1 MKHTK
6 VWLGVFALGFAALVF
21 WRSGI
26 HALACESIYPYQ
38 KACVWFKKT
47 IGSRIR
53 AACTRAN
60 SAVRVAMLER
70 DVARLR
76 MTAAEVDSLVS
87 EVDRLR
93 EQLAYVRKTVSRC
106 QPAVVLSR
114 GGTAAIWQTLRVA
127 RGAAD
132 GVRRGDPV
140 VVPDGLVG
148 RVVETTPHTSEV
160 MLISDPNSRVA
171 CELEVPSEGFGAIRG
186 ILYGGGARPG
196 REPTLTL
203 LYVVEPLRLR
213 YLARDFEPPPRTSV
227 ITSGLG
233 QTFPKGLK
241 VGYLLE
247 SRVEKNGLTREAMIV
262 PAVDLAGLEEVFI
275 LSTREAADAR

>member
-1 MKHTK
+1 
-6 VWLGVFALGFAALVF
+6 
-21 WRSGI
+21 
-26 HALACESIYPYQ
+26 
-38 KACVWFKKT
+38 
-47 IGSRIR
+47 
-53 AACTRAN
+53 
-60 SAVRVAMLER
+60 MLER

-76 MTAAEVDSLVS
+76 LAAS
-87 EVDRLR
+87 EVESLEAEIAHLRSRL
-93 EQLAYVRKTVSRC
+93 AFTRKTVSRC
-106 QPAVVLSR
+106 QPAAVLSR
-114 GGTAAIWQTLRVA
+114 GGTAAIWQTLRVS
-127 RGAAD
+127 RGTLD

-171 CELEVPSEGFGAIRG
+171 CELEVSSGQFGAIRG
-186 ILYGGGARPG
+186 ILYGGGAKPG
-196 REPTLTL
+196 ADPALTL

-213 YLARDFEPPPRTSV
+213 YLERDFEPPPRTSV

-247 SRVEKNGLTREAMIV
+247 SRVAENGLTREAMIV
-262 PAVDLAGLEEVFI
+262 PAVDLAGLEDVFI
-275 LSTREAADAR
+275 ISTREATDAR